1 MFEKVLVA
9 IDQSDLNEK
18 ILEAAAELASTHDG
32 LLTLVNVHQNPIAPA
47 YPYDVTRDY
56 IQAVNEGLT
65 KESEAMLEK
74 AKAVVL
80 AKYPSTN
87 IQTLSLSGSP
97 ANAMLEYAEQSNQG
111 VIVIGS
117 RGLRG
122 IKGML
127 LGSVSSKI
135 AQLAKCPVMIIH

>member
-1 MFEKVLVA
+1 MFEKILVA
-9 IDQSDLNEK
+9 IDESDLNDK
-18 ILEAAAELASTHDG
+18 ILEAAAELASLNNGIVTI
-32 LLTLVNVHQNPIAPA
+32 VNVHQNPIAPA

-56 IQAVNEGLT
+56 VKTVNEGLV
-65 KESEAMLEK
+65 KDSEARLEK
-74 AKAVVL
+74 AKETVVTKHPECEIELVSL
-80 AKYPSTN
+80 AGN
-87 IQTLSLSGSP
+87 P
-97 ANAMLEYAEQSNQG
+97 ADQMIEYAEKTNQS

-135 AQLAKCPVMIIH
+135 AQAAPCQVLIIH

>member
-1 MFEKVLVA
+1 MFENVLVA

-18 ILEAAAELASTHDG
+18 IVDAAIELAG
-32 LLTLVNVHQNPIAPA
+32 LSGAVITLINVHPAPIAPA
-47 YPYDVTRDY
+47 YPYDITRDY
-56 IQAVNEGLT
+56 IDTVNESLT
-65 KESEAMLEK
+65 KESEALLEK
-74 AKAVVL
+74 AKQVLLMKNPAVIV
-80 AKYPSTN
+80 KTV
-87 IQTLSLSGSP
+87 SLTGNP
-97 ANAMLEYAEQSNQG
+97 ATAMLEYAETTNQG

-135 AQLAKCPVMIIH
+135 AQLATCPVLIIH